1 MNSAS
6 AFLKSALTLVLAGG
20 FCGPILFPSARAQE
34 GVPGDNPVVTKPK
47 QEPPPGAQSSKVE
60 SQIQVTSNLVTAPV
74 TVIDSQGDFVFD
86 LGEKDFRILDN
97 GVPQKIEQFS
107 LEQRKLEAVIVVEA
121 NSTSDPLLGEV
132 RPLGPVFSSL
142 MLGPQGEAAVVTYG
156 DQIRVVQDMTQDSD
170 KLESA
175 LRGIEAGAHWLT

>member
-34 GVPGDNPVVTKPK
+34 GVAGDNPVVTKPR

-60 SQIQVTSNLVTAPV
+60 SQIHVTSNLVTAPV
-74 TVIDSQGDFVFD
+74 TVIDSQGEFVFD

-132 RPLGPVFSSL
+132 RPWVRFSPASCWGHKARLRWSL
-142 MLGPQGEAAVVTYG
+142 TATRFELSRT
-156 DQIRVVQDMTQDSD
+156 
-170 KLESA
+170 
-175 LRGIEAGAHWLT
+175 